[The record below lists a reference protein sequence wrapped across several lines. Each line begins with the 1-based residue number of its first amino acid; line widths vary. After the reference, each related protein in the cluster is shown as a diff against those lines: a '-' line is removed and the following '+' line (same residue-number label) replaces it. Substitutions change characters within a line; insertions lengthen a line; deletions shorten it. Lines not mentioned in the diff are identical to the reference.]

1 MDGSPDLK
9 YAGEV
14 SAYCKTTHHNVNFTP
29 EDGIDVLDDL
39 IYTLETYDVTTIRAS
54 VGMYLLS
61 KYIRKHSNCTVI
73 YSGEGSDEVTQ
84 GYLYFHL

>member
-73 YSGEGSDEVTQ
+73 YSGEGSDEVT
-84 GYLYFHL
+84 

>member
-1 MDGSPDLK
+1 MSERPIGTFLSGGLDSSKVTAILAKNFGKYHLNSFSIGMEGSPDLK

-39 IYTLETYDVTTIRAS
+39 IY
-54 VGMYLLS
+54 
-61 KYIRKHSNCTVI
+61 
-73 YSGEGSDEVTQ
+73 
-84 GYLYFHL
+84 